1 MLNTEPVT
9 SDLAH
14 EEGATRGAIL
24 DAAAVAFMTKGY
36 AATSIDDVAE
46 ILHATKGK
54 VYHHYRKKAYLFY
67 DVHKRALDIDLAAV
81 HRAANLVYETS
92 IERLYAMTIAHI
104 FVIMNHLPYQRVAV
118 QGLDMHFAGSTT
130 AKQREILTNILALRD
145 KYEVLFSDMIAQ
157 VIHEGSVP
165 AQEVSIVV
173 KAYFGAMNW
182 TTIWFR
188 ERPEQT
194 HKEKLQIAH
203 SIATFVIRGLGT
215 NEVTT

>member
-1 MLNTEPVT
+1 MHNSEPVT
-9 SDLAH
+9 SELAH

-46 ILHATKGK
+46 LLHATKGK
-54 VYHHYRKKAYLFY
+54 IYHHYRKKAYLFY

-81 HRAANLVYETS
+81 QRAADMVYDTS

-118 QGLDMHFAGSTT
+118 QGLDMHFAGATT
-130 AKQREILTNILALRD
+130 AKQRDILTNIIVLRD
-145 KYEVLFSDMIAQ
+145 KYEALFSDMIAR
-157 VIHEGSVP
+157 VICEGSVP
-165 AQEVSIVV
+165 AQDVSMVV

-188 ERPEQT
+188 ERPGQT
-194 HKEKLQIAH
+194 HKEKLQIAN

-215 NEVTT
+215 NGVTT

>member
-14 EEGATRGAIL
+14 EEGAIRGAIL

-81 HRAANLVYETS
+81 QRAASVVYDTA
-92 IERLYAMTIAHI
+92 IERLYAMTLAHI

-118 QGLDMHFAGSTT
+118 QGLDMHFAGATT
-130 AKQREILTNILALRD
+130 AKQREILSQILSLRD
-145 KYEVLFSDMIAQ
+145 KYEALFSDMIAR
-157 VIHEGSVP
+157 VIQEGSVP
-165 AQEVSIVV
+165 AQDISIVV

-194 HKEKLQIAH
+194 HEEKLHIAH
-203 SIATFVIRGLGT
+203 SIATFAIRGLGT
-215 NEVTT
+215 NGAST